1 MGSQLS
7 VGHSLVTEQQQ
18 LSIFRRQKAGF
29 QIGLDP
35 NELLRVL
42 TVGLI
47 GDSSTRHAKES
58 WLSDASQSTPT
69 LYSAEL
75 SRSESNPPIE
85 SLQLR

>member
-7 VGHSLVTEQQQ
+7 IGHSLVTEQQQ

-47 GDSSTRHAKES
+47 GDSST
-58 WLSDASQSTPT
+58 
-69 LYSAEL
+69 
-75 SRSESNPPIE
+75 
-85 SLQLR
+85 